1 MKRRNI
7 FITLSLVLS
16 LGISAALL
24 ALHHDTVAVHA
35 AQEDEEVLETFGST
49 NYEVVE
55 ADDVN
60 ELRTYLGSQNS
71 YYINMKANIYTD
83 HNDHFLDV
91 KSNKYLN
98 MNGYVLYGTNPGV
111 LHVMPSGNITVVNGQ
126 IKPFAQFALEGDIY
140 YKSTIAVMEGM
151 ITLRDVTVIGT
162 YRAISAY
169 GGTINIRDGCSI
181 DAGWRSYSMTEG

>member
-1 MKRRNI
+1 MKKRNI

-16 LGISAALL
+16 LGFSAALL

-111 LHVMPSGNITVVNGQ
+111 LHVTQVETSPWLMDRLNHLPNL
-126 IKPFAQFALEGDIY
+126 P
-140 YKSTIAVMEGM
+140 
-151 ITLRDVTVIGT
+151 
-162 YRAISAY
+162 
-169 GGTINIRDGCSI
+169 
-181 DAGWRSYSMTEG
+181 